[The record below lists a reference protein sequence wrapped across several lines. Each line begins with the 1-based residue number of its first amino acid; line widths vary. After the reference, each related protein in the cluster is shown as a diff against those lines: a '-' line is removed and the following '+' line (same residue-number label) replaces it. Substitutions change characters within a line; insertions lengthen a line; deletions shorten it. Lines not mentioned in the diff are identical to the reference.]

1 MFPITFTI
9 LGLIPVISLLVLR
22 AYIIGQNTPPG
33 PRGLPIF
40 GNALQIPKE
49 KQWLKF
55 AEWCKRYGRIVIKHA
70 DLNPGTAGTDIV
82 HIDVMGTPTLILG
95 SLQAAIDLLEIRGN
109 IYSDRPRAV
118 MAGELVGWARGLGYS
133 QGPPS
138 PRFRAFRR
146 MFQSFIGPRAVND
159 PSLKLAM
166 HESCL
171 KLTRRILEW
180 HDGDPYELAGIVRE
194 STASL
199 ILRVSYGYHVDG
211 HDIKDPL
218 NLVRIAEDAMRGFS
232 RASEPGAYLVD
243 SLPLLK
249 YLPTWFPWASF
260 HRDAQ
265 EMRKDLIRLYDVPL
279 DYVKS
284 CMVKGSYTPSFVSSY
299 LEASDAHLQDLGG
312 TNMDLE
318 EFIKAAAASL
328 YSGGEETTPSS
339 IMTFILAMTLFP
351 SVQTRAQAELDEVVG
366 SHLPTFDDLLNLP
379 YIRAIV
385 TEIWRWGVSVPLGLP
400 HVLKQD
406 DVYRGYHLK
415 KGTVAWANIWSF
427 MHDETLFPE
436 PSVFLPER
444 YLSSNEVSQRASEAV
459 RSAFGFGRRIC
470 PGLHLAES
478 SLSITVATILF
489 FARISK
495 ARDESGSNIEPDVE
509 YDGFISHPRP
519 FKCRIE
525 PRLMSSW
532 ELLGQALSRRE
543 GNGGSY

>member
-1 MFPITFTI
+1 M
-9 LGLIPVISLLVLR
+9 
-22 AYIIGQNTPPG
+22 
-33 PRGLPIF
+33 
-40 GNALQIPKE
+40 
-49 KQWLKF
+49 
-55 AEWCKRYGRIVIKHA
+55 
-70 DLNPGTAGTDIV
+70 AGTDIV

-95 SLQAAIDLLEIRGN
+95 SLQAANDLLEIRGN

-138 PRFRAFRR
+138 SRFRAFRR
-146 MFQSFIGPRAVND
+146 IFQSFIGPRAVND
-159 PSLKLAM
+159 PNLKLAM

-171 KLTRRILEW
+171 KLTQRMLEW

-199 ILRVSYGYHVDG
+199 ILRLSYGYCVDG
-211 HDIKDPL
+211 HDTKDPL
-218 NLVRIAEDAMRGFS
+218 SLVQIAEDAMRGFS

-243 SLPLLK
+243 SIPLLK
-249 YLPTWFPWASF
+249 YLPTWFPWVSF

-265 EMRKDLIRLYDVPL
+265 EMRKDLNRLYDVPL

-284 CMVKGSYTPSFVSSY
+284 SMANGSYTPSFVSSY
-299 LEASDAHLQDLGG
+299 LEASDAHPRGLDETHTDALDDNDLQDEAIS
-312 TNMDLE
+312 DRE

-366 SHLPTFDDLLNLP
+366 SHTPSFDDLPNLP

-415 KGTVAWANIWSF
+415 KGTVVWANIWSI
-427 MHDETLFPE
+427 MHDEGLFPE
-436 PSVFLPER
+436 PSVFRPER
-444 YLSSNEVSQRASEAV
+444 YISPNAEESQQASEAV

-478 SLSITVATILF
+478 SLCITVATILF
-489 FARISK
+489 LARISK
-495 ARDESGSNIEPDVE
+495 ARDEAGNIIEADVE

-525 PRLMSSW
+525 PRFLNSW
-532 ELLGQALSRRE
+532 ESLGEALSSRE
-543 GNGGSY
+543 GSGGTY

>member
-1 MFPITFTI
+1 M
-9 LGLIPVISLLVLR
+9 
-22 AYIIGQNTPPG
+22 
-33 PRGLPIF
+33 
-40 GNALQIPKE
+40 
-49 KQWLKF
+49 
-55 AEWCKRYGRIVIKHA
+55 
-70 DLNPGTAGTDIV
+70 AGTDIV

-146 MFQSFIGPRAVND
+146 IFQSFIGPRAVHD
-159 PSLKLAM
+159 PSLRLAM

-180 HDGDPYELAGIVRE
+180 HDGNPYELAGIVRE

-211 HDIKDPL
+211 HEIKDPL
-218 NLVRIAEDAMRGFS
+218 NLVQIAEDAMHGFS

-249 YLPTWFPWASF
+249 YLPTWFPWVSF

-265 EMRKDLIRLYDVPL
+265 EMRQDLIKLYDVPL

-284 CMVKGSYTPSFVSSY
+284 CMAKGSYTPSFVSSY
-299 LEASDAHLQDLGG
+299 LEASDAHLQDLDE
-312 TNMDLE
+312 TNTDLLDDIDLQEAISDRE

-366 SHLPTFDDLLNLP
+366 SQPPTFDDLPNLP

-415 KGTVAWANIWSF
+415 KGTVVWANIWSF

-444 YLSSNEVSQRASEAV
+444 YLSSNEVSQQASEAV

-478 SLSITVATILF
+478 SLCITVATILF
-489 FARISK
+489 FVRISK
-495 ARDESGSNIEPDVE
+495 ARDESGSNIEPEVE

-532 ELLGQALSRRE
+532 ELLGQDLSRRE
-543 GNGGSY
+543 GNGGS

>member
-1 MFPITFTI
+1 
-9 LGLIPVISLLVLR
+9 
-22 AYIIGQNTPPG
+22 PG
-33 PRGLPIF
+33 PRGVPIL

-55 AEWCKRYGRIVIKHA
+55 AEWCKRYG
-70 DLNPGTAGTDIV
+70 
-82 HIDVMGTPTLILG
+82 
-95 SLQAAIDLLEIRGN
+95 QWN

-146 MFQSFIGPRAVND
+146 IFQSFIGPRAVHD
-159 PSLKLAM
+159 PSLRLAM

-180 HDGDPYELAGIVRE
+180 HDGHPYELAGIVRE

-211 HDIKDPL
+211 HEIKDPL
-218 NLVRIAEDAMRGFS
+218 NLVQIAEDAMHGFS

-249 YLPTWFPWASF
+249 YLPTWFPWVSF

-265 EMRKDLIRLYDVPL
+265 EMRQDLIKLYDVPL

-284 CMVKGSYTPSFVSSY
+284 CMVVTSPYLLRFSSDLQVSM
-299 LEASDAHLQDLGG
+299 LGERAISDR
-312 TNMDLE
+312 E

-366 SHLPTFDDLLNLP
+366 SQLPTFDDLPNLP

-415 KGTVAWANIWSF
+415 KGTVVWANIWSF

-444 YLSSNEVSQRASEAV
+444 YLPSNEVSQQASEAV

-478 SLSITVATILF
+478 SLCITVATILF
-489 FARISK
+489 FVRISK
-495 ARDESGSNIEPDVE
+495 ARDESGSNIEPEVE

-525 PRLMSSW
+525 PR
-532 ELLGQALSRRE
+532 
-543 GNGGSY
+543 